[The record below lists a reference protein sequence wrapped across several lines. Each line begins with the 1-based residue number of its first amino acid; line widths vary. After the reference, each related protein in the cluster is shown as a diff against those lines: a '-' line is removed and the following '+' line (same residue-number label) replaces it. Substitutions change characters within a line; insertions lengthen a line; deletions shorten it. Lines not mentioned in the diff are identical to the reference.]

1 MKKSKKGI
9 TLVELVL
16 CCAIIVMLGGACT
29 ALLMS
34 GNTIF
39 NQSSSTANAQL
50 DADVLQTYMMNLLPR
65 TNDISQPSLAEAKAL
80 SEGNCIF
87 FDDENDDLFTLRI
100 DGENT
105 TIRSIEEFEYSIVRA
120 GAESSTTARAQL
132 FYTVTLADG
141 TTFSSGFVLSNIK
154 YDDSTMSA
162 MSGKVSEK
170 PFGFSPVAPEATEPG
185 T

>member
-50 DADVLQTYMMNLLPR
+50 DSDVLQSYMMNLLPR
-65 TNDISQPSLAEAKAL
+65 TNAISQPSLDDAKDL
-80 SEGNCIF
+80 SEGNCIY

-100 DGENT
+100 NGEKT

-120 GAESSTTARAQL
+120 GAASSATARAQL
-132 FYTVTLADG
+132 LYTVTLTDG
-141 TTFSSGFVLSNIK
+141 TIFSSGFVLSNIK
-154 YDDSTMSA
+154 YDESTMSDI
-162 MSGKVSEK
+162 SGKVSEK
-170 PFGFSPVAPEATEPG
+170 PFGFSPIAPDATEPG